1 MNNVH
6 YIRSS
11 LARFI
16 GPVIEIAIRAI
27 LFVKYSQ
34 PSEQMNSFLQKNESF
49 CLHNAHVMAAKLLK
63 KTQIIVLILSLAV

>member
-11 LARFI
+11 SARFI

-27 LFVKYSQ
+27 FFVKYSQ
-34 PSEQMNSFLQKNESF
+34 PSEQMNSFLQKINLF
-49 CLHNAHVMAAKLLK
+49 VYIMH
-63 KTQIIVLILSLAV
+63 T